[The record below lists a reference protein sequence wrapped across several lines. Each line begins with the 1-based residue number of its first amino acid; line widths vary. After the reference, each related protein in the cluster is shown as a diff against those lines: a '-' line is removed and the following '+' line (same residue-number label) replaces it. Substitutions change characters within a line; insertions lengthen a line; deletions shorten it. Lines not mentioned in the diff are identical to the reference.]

1 MKRVTLLPHR
11 NDWTEI
17 QRDAVTMLECH
28 IANRGTWRP
37 GDVERTPLTLS
48 HIQHW
53 LRKTGARRRGR
64 DYARD
69 VLRVLVEMN
78 LLRDL
83 GKDQVLKPRK
93 QPHNSEH
100 TYWWRV
106 FEVVP
111 IARAKEAARRTSAS
125 LAAGSTRLRLETV
138 SLCGW
143 LRRQGVIRSKPK
155 PSPGSVQEA
164 FAVHGPP

>member
-53 LRKTGARRRGR
+53 LRKNGARRRGR

-69 VLRVLVEMN
+69 VL
-78 LLRDL
+78 
-83 GKDQVLKPRK
+83 
-93 QPHNSEH
+93 S
-100 TYWWRV
+100 
-106 FEVVP
+106 
-111 IARAKEAARRTSAS
+111 ARGDESTEGPGERPGAEAA
-125 LAAGSTRLRLETV
+125 
-138 SLCGW
+138 
-143 LRRQGVIRSKPK
+143 
-155 PSPGSVQEA
+155 
-164 FAVHGPP
+164 

>member
-1 MKRVTLLPHR
+1 MKRVTLIPHR
-11 NDWTEI
+11 NDWAEI

-37 GDVERTPLTLS
+37 GDLERTPLTLS

-53 LRKTGARRRGR
+53 LRKTGARRSGR

-69 VLRVLVEMN
+69 VLRVLVEMK
-78 LLRDL
+78 LLRDT
-83 GKDQVLKPRK
+83 GQVLRPRK
-93 QPHNSEH
+93 QPSPEKS
-100 TYWWRV
+100 YWWRI

-111 IARAKEAARRTSAS
+111 IARAKEAARWTSAS
-125 LAAGSTRLRLETV
+125 LAGGSTRLRLETV

-143 LRRQGVIRSKPK
+143 LRCQGVIRGKPK

-164 FAVHGPP
+164 FAIQGPP